1 MKKALMIAALVVPLT
16 LSGCV
21 ISVDGEGDYS
31 HQSDWDDRETE
42 NRREISDLNTD
53 TNISTV
59 KRNMGT
65 ADFSELYQRGEDE
78 YQVLFYRTHRAK
90 GDGVTTKDECT
101 PLVFKNGQ
109 LFGWGE
115 TAFADI

>member
-16 LSGCV
+16 LTGCV

-31 HQSDWDDRETE
+31 HHADWDDRESE
-42 NRREISDLNTD
+42 NRREISDLNTGI
-53 TNISTV
+53 NIAAV

-65 ADFSELYQRGEDE
+65 ADFNELYKRGEDE
-78 YQVLFYRTHRAK
+78 YQVLFYRTHRTK

-101 PLVFKNGQ
+101 PLVFKNGV
-109 LFGWGE
+109 LHGWGE